1 VKNNTGVDRV
11 AEAAARLERIKLL
24 VEQLAPTPVNSRQYR
39 TLTAALRFEAH
50 AYRKSLDTEQA
61 RATHDGRGKASP
73 PPGSLKG
80 ASAAVTSAF
89 LGRRTHS
96 HGRGRSATAR

>member
-61 RATHDGRGKASP
+61 RATHDGRRKTPP

-80 ASAAVTSAF
+80 ASAALTVLS
-89 LGRRTHS
+89 RRTHS
-96 HGRGRSATAR
+96 HGRGRSAPAR